1 MKSLATSFIPEKVAS
16 NNFESYATTR
26 AIHRHCGILFAVR
39 LKIIRLGLSH
49 S

>member
-1 MKSLATSFIPEKVAS
+1 MKSLATSFIPEKVAC
-16 NNFESYATTR
+16 FESYATTT